1 MRVNLDGDYSRLQA
15 SVQAQRSCASR
26 ERMTLAFFGD
36 GKFLGAVK
44 NWAIADGALPI
55 SIDVSGV
62 SVLTIVSKNN
72 LSSDNAGLFLNEAV
86 LYKADE
92 AIDSSFSRLSDLIII
107 DSNGMESGVGC
118 NTDAR
123 NNLYGDYTQFDS
135 TIPASVMYNLN
146 GNFSTFSGTFMIRS
160 SAGMDRAADIA
171 IYADGNL
178 VYEKNQMS
186 KLEEP
191 DHFSVDVSGA
201 QTLQITVQTS
211 SEYGGVWVCLEA
223 DQLVQ

>member
-1 MRVNLDGDYSRLQA
+1 M
-15 SVQAQRSCASR
+15 
-26 ERMTLAFFGD
+26 
-36 GKFLGAVK
+36 
-44 NWAIADGALPI
+44 
-55 SIDVSGV
+55 
-62 SVLTIVSKNN
+62 LTIVSKNN

-92 AIDSSFSRLSDLIII
+92 AIDTSVSRLSDLIII

-118 NTDAR
+118 NTDSR
-123 NNLYGDYTQFDS
+123 DNLYGDYTQFDS

-160 SAGMDRAADIA
+160 SAGMYCAADIA

-211 SEYGGVWVCLEA
+211 SEYSGVWVCLEA